1 MECEAKKEEKHKN
14 TKTPAWFLGPHWF
27 TLRTILSIKAEGNW
41 DLDTVQSNN
50 YLRSQQKKKMSFIAR
65 EYHFDHSMKS
75 AKKFSAVQ
83 GLKKVLKPLMKIIKK
98 QQFTLKTI
106 DDIQTENDFNASLED
121 MQRENYANEMLQQRI
136 FSEIEQCDEDA
147 AIYVVQGN
155 RRHIVSVE
163 KTQTFVPVNFVRT
176 ESGTFFWTSMETIQQ
191 QQFYSPRDRWAQA

>member
-1 MECEAKKEEKHKN
+1 MRSEEGREKQKK
-14 TKTPAWFLGPHWF
+14 TKAPAWFLSPHWF

-41 DLDTVQSNN
+41 DLATVQSKNF
-50 YLRSQQKKKMSFIAR
+50 LCSQQKKRMSFIAR
-65 EYHFDHSMKS
+65 EYHFDNSMKS
-75 AKKFSAVQ
+75 AKKFSAVK

-98 QQFTLKTI
+98 QQFTLKSI
-106 DDIQTENDFNASLED
+106 DDIQSENDFNASLED

-136 FSEIEQCDEDA
+136 FNEIEQCDEDA

-155 RRHIVSVE
+155 RRHIVPVE